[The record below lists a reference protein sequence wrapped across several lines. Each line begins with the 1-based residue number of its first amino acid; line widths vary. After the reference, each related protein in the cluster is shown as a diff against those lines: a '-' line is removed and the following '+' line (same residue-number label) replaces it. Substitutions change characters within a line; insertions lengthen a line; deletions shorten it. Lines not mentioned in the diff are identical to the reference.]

1 MTRKSKRQPAT
12 TWDIC
17 KPIAT
22 FVATPRGLQLAPGST
37 TEDAWN
43 NLLDVGRRLSLPHN
57 TGETLN
63 AYATRLRVALEP
75 FDRDQYIDGAAVYML
90 RLTIDLYAPPKKASQ
105 SSP

>member
-1 MTRKSKRQPAT
+1 MTRKSKRQPAAS
-12 TWDIC
+12 WDIC
-17 KPIAT
+17 KPLSVMVLT
-22 FVATPRGLQLAPGST
+22 RKGLKLAPGST

-57 TGETLN
+57 AGETLN

-90 RLTIDLYAPPKKASQ
+90 RLTIDLYAPPKKATQ